1 MCLAFWYLFRPP
13 ESRRWALEHELLCV
27 FCDAGPLASLLG
39 TASRSLAWGAGG
51 GVQKILSV
59 PQWFVM
65 YVYNVTYLP
74 AAAQNAT
81 VSLCD

>member
-1 MCLAFWYLFRPP
+1 MYFVMLVPGQVC
-13 ESRRWALEHELLCV
+13 WALPHE
-27 FCDAGPLASLLG
+27 
-39 TASRSLAWGAGG
+39 AWRGGAGG